1 MNTENKKLSVGIIMD
16 GNRRWAKERN
26 LPTMMG
32 HKAGYEKIKDVLSW
46 ADELNISHLYIYAF
60 STENWKRNQEE
71 VGYLMNIFRE
81 ATNTYFKDLGKER
94 TVRFIGNLGMLPDDL
109 RDCSEKA
116 NQKSEIL
123 GKCALIV
130 ALSYGGRDEI
140 LRAIGKIEDKE
151 GVSEKDFSSHLD
163 TFLMPDPDLII
174 RTGGERRL
182 SGFLTWQS
190 VYSELFFPKM
200 FWPDF
205 SKKDLTEIIDE
216 YNLRNRRFG
225 K

>member
-1 MNTENKKLSVGIIMD
+1 
-16 GNRRWAKERN
+16 
-26 LPTMMG
+26 
-32 HKAGYEKIKDVLSW
+32 
-46 ADELNISHLYIYAF
+46 
-60 STENWKRNQEE
+60 
-71 VGYLMNIFRE
+71 
-81 ATNTYFKDLGKER
+81 
-94 TVRFIGNLGMLPDDL
+94 
-109 RDCSEKA
+109 
-116 NQKSEIL
+116 
-123 GKCALIV
+123 V

>member
-1 MNTENKKLSVGIIMD
+1 
-16 GNRRWAKERN
+16 
-26 LPTMMG
+26 
-32 HKAGYEKIKDVLSW
+32 
-46 ADELNISHLYIYAF
+46 
-60 STENWKRNQEE
+60 
-71 VGYLMNIFRE
+71 
-81 ATNTYFKDLGKER
+81 
-94 TVRFIGNLGMLPDDL
+94 MLPDDL

>member
-26 LPTMMG
+26 LPTMLG

-46 ADELNISHLYIYAF
+46 SDELNVSHLIVYAF
-60 STENWKRNQEE
+60 STENWKREKEE
-71 VGYLMNIFRE
+71 VSYLMNIFRE
-81 ATNTYFKDLGKER
+81 ASQAYFEALGKER
-94 TVRFIGNLGMLPDDL
+94 TVRFIGNLDMLPEDL
-109 RDCSEKA
+109 RAYCIEA
-116 NQKSEIL
+116 NQKSEIA

-140 LRAIGKIEDKE
+140 LRAVEKA
-151 GVSEKDFSSHLD
+151 EKDKKINEKEMSFLLD
-163 TFLMPDPDLII
+163 TKNIPDPDLII
-174 RTGGERRL
+174 RTGGECRL

-190 VYSELFFPKM
+190 VYSELFFPKTY
-200 FWPDF
+200 WPDF
-205 SKKDLTEIIDE
+205 SKDEFEKIIAE
-216 YNLRNRRFG
+216 YNERNRRFG